1 MTDEKRTIYI
11 AGPMRGKPNW
21 NYDAFNKAEAILTEK
36 GWNVVNPATLDT
48 NYQETAELN
57 TTPNDFDPDNDAKHR
72 SINRR
77 IMKRDCD
84 AICDE
89 CDAIF
94 MLKGWQN
101 SQGACAEFYLSC
113 SIGLDIYYET
123 SEGSDNDDRDCDPAN
138 CRSVSVG

>member
-1 MTDEKRTIYI
+1 MKTIYI

-21 NYDAFNKAEAILTEK
+21 NYDAFNKAEKILSEN
-36 GWNVVNPATLDT
+36 GWNVINPATLDT
-48 NYQETAELN
+48 NYQETAELDA
-57 TTPNDFDPDNDAKHR
+57 TPDSFDPDENPKHKDA
-72 SINRR
+72 NRR
-77 IMKRDCD
+77 IMKRDVD

-113 SIGLDIYYET
+113 SIGLDIYYE
-123 SEGSDNDDRDCDPAN
+123 GSSNIEDRI
-138 CRSVSVG
+138 GF